1 MKAIIEV
8 SRPGDYR
15 ARALEIAKRADAG
28 APATESDYHLGFE
41 DAGQLF
47 SEFTAER
54 CRMLDVLAATG
65 AQSIYALAKRLR
77 RNYSNVHRDVQ
88 AMIER
93 DIIAKDDDGR
103 VYVPW
108 DSVDIRVTLGSSRA
122 A

>member
-1 MKAIIEV
+1 MKAIIEL
-8 SRPGDYR
+8 SRPDDYKR
-15 ARALEIAKRADAG
+15 QAMEIAKRADAG
-28 APATESDYHLGFE
+28 AAAVEADYHLGFE

-47 SEFTAER
+47 AEFTAER
-54 CRMLDVLAATG
+54 CRMLDVLKATG

-88 AMIER
+88 AMMER
-93 DIIAKDDDGR
+93 DIIAKDDESH

-108 DSVDIRVTLGSSRA
+108 DSVDIRVRLGGSKA